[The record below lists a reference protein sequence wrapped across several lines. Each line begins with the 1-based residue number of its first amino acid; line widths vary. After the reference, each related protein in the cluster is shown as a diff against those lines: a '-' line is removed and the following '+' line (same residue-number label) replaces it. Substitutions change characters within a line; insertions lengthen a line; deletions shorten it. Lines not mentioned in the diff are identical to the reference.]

1 MADQQ
6 SYSHHPNIDESE
18 QKNDGK
24 DVHTK
29 RVIFF
34 HKAIDSQGFQGF

>member
-1 MADQQ
+1 MHNWFMADQQ
-6 SYSHHPNIDESE
+6 SYSHHPNIDESKP
-18 QKNDGK
+18 KNDGK

-34 HKAIDSQGFQGF
+34 SQGN